1 MEEKFL
7 KLITEVL
14 EIEDRSIKLE
24 DKFKE
29 FDEWDSLAN
38 LSLVALLDDEFGVVI
53 DNKKLKEIN
62 TLQELL
68 EEVKNLS

>member
-14 EIEDRSIKLE
+14 EIEDRAIKLE

>member
-14 EIEDRSIKLE
+14 EIEDRAIKLE

-53 DNKKLKEIN
+53 DTKKLKEIN
-62 TLQELL
+62 TLQELF
-68 EEVKNLS
+68 EEVKSLS